1 MCMYLL
7 ELVVCL
13 LNILCIHNNCMIVVV
28 VKLNFS
34 MISCQFIIYK
44 MERLMKK
51 FLLSIFTVVLVVA
64 NCGQAIAGPK
74 VFRVS
79 AGLPETNNEVI
90 GLRLMEKYVEE
101 KTEGRYDVQI
111 FPNNQLGDDKEA
123 IEQMQQGIIQMCPSG
138 TSALS
143 NFDKSFNL
151 LSSPYLLKN
160 ADDIERLLNG
170 KFGNELLATLK
181 KSNLIG
187 FGFGIIG
194 FTNISNSVHPIVTA
208 ADIEGI
214 KLRCV
219 QNAFLLDFFKEVGA
233 NPVPMSFSELFS
245 AMQQGVVDGQFNPLT
260 TILSNNFQEVQPYI
274 SLTKDIASLVCF
286 VVSKSYFD
294 NMSVEDQKIFEE
306 GIALARNYM
315 NDNWSVGEKDA
326 YDKLIAT
333 GKVKIND
340 VDDSVKADLFKKGFS
355 VIEEYGNKSDPV
367 LFKLLKSEMGM

>member
-1 MCMYLL
+1 MKLFL
-7 ELVVCL
+7 KV
-13 LNILCIHNNCMIVVV
+13 MIA
-28 VKLNFS
+28 
-34 MISCQFIIYK
+34 
-44 MERLMKK
+44 
-51 FLLSIFTVVLVVA
+51 VVLSAFVST
-64 NCGQAIAGPK
+64 QSYAGAK
-74 VFRVS
+74 IFRVS
-79 AGLPETNNEVI
+79 AGLPETHNEVI

-101 KTEGRYDVQI
+101 KTNGRYDVQI

-160 ADDIERLLNG
+160 ADDIKRLLTGN
-170 KFGNELLATLK
+170 FGNKLLDTLK
-181 KSNLIG
+181 KSQLLG
-187 FGFGIIG
+187 FGFGTIG
-194 FTNISNSVHPIVTA
+194 FTNISNSVRPITKA
-208 ADIEGI
+208 SDIEGI

-219 QNAFLLDFFKEVGA
+219 QNAFLLDFFNEVGA

-286 VVSKSYFD
+286 VVSKQYFD
-294 NMSVEDQKIFEE
+294 NLPPEDQKIFEE

-315 NDNWSVGEKDA
+315 NDNWNTGEKEA
-326 YDKLIAT
+326 YDKLLAT
-333 GKVKIND
+333 GKVQIND
-340 VDDSVKADLFKKGFS
+340 VDDSVKAELFKKGFK
-355 VIEEYGNKSDPV
+355 VIEEYGNKSDPE
-367 LFKLLKSEMGM
+367 LFKVLKQEMGM

>member
-1 MCMYLL
+1 
-7 ELVVCL
+7 
-13 LNILCIHNNCMIVVV
+13 
-28 VKLNFS
+28 
-34 MISCQFIIYK
+34 MISCQFINFE
-44 MERLMKK
+44 MERLMKN
-51 FLLSIFTVVLVVA
+51 FLLGIFTVVLVVA
-64 NCGQAIAGPK
+64 NCGQALAGPK
-74 VFRVS
+74 VFRIS

-90 GLRLMEKYVEE
+90 GLRLMEKFVEE

-170 KFGNELLATLK
+170 KFGSELLATLK

-194 FTNISNSVHPIVTA
+194 FTNISNSVRPIVTA

-294 NMSVEDQKIFEE
+294 NMSEEDQKIFEE
-306 GIALARNYM
+306 GIAIARSYM